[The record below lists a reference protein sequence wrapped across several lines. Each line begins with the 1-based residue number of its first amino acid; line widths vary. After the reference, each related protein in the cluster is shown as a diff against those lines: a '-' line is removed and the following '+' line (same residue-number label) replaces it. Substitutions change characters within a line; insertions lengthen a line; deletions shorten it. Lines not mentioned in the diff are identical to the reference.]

1 MVRRFLRN
9 EAGASAA
16 EYAMLL
22 ILLGCAVIL
31 GSIALAA
38 SIDEGMGRF
47 ADFLD
52 PAAATPDDG
61 NSPDPGGGTGDGA
74 GSGQSDGSAGGASTR
89 GGSSNG
95 CGHGVADSRNPNC
108 KT

>member
-38 SIDEGMGRF
+38 SIDEGMDRF

-52 PAAATPDDG
+52 PAAAARDDG

-74 GSGQSDGSAGGASTR
+74 GSGQSAPSTGSASTKGGP
-89 GGSSNG
+89 SSG
-95 CGHGVADSRNPNC
+95 CGHGEADSHNPNC
-108 KT
+108 RT

>member
-1 MVRRFLRN
+1 MVRRFLRD

-52 PAAATPDDG
+52 PAVATPDDG
-61 NSPDPGGGTGDGA
+61 NSPDPGDGSGDGTG
-74 GSGQSDGSAGGASTR
+74 SGHSDGSAGSASTG

-95 CGHGVADSRNPNC
+95 CGHGEADSHNPHC